1 MATNYSPT
9 IVTDGAVFVGDAL
22 MPSTATSATKLYNRA
37 GSSDGTMYNGACC
50 DFDGTD
56 DDIHTT
62 SDITLSGACTVS
74 VWISSDTSTQH
85 IFSNKSGGPV
95 NLRFGMDSGKMTY
108 QYYSAAWRYLYS
120 TSTIPLTTWTHLTWV
135 RTADNFISFYIN
147 GVLDAGPTQ
156 ALGSDGSAS
165 SSTVNGLVNIVG
177 GYWSSSVFNGRM
189 SDFKVFNTA
198 LSSAQVKQM
207 YDDSKVIIPAGSQIS
222 SLDLWYSMAEGTG
235 AIAYDGSGN
244 KNSGVGQNFN
254 NDEFLSGQTGAPQLI
269 TGYNRPMWFS
279 NAGSD
284 YVQATS
290 TSTGPLANQNYTI
303 AAWVNPAVSPP
314 GADRG
319 IFSYDFTSHAN
330 PYYAIQVRLLSA
342 GKVFFSWNDG
352 MTYRDLQ
359 TTGDITAAN
368 TWVHIACTHT
378 SGSQKIY
385 INGVENNSST
395 RTDTI
400 TFYNQE
406 IWIGRTNYGAYF
418 DGIINEVVVYDSV
431 LTLAQVQA
439 LAATDANG
447 GPLPPDPM
455 SMSNSSNVVG
465 YWRND
470 GNTTWTDRSSNS
482 SNGTVYGSPSALLF
496 KQGINGSKN
505 VHTSRDNQ
513 GFPLLYQNNG
523 AIGFDGVKDYV
534 NITPAL
540 EWSVFPSVTVSL
552 WMQTDFTGAI
562 NYAFFS
568 WANSSNSGGLN
579 MSVNSSGYF
588 YVSYRDDA
596 WSTGSYPTLTSTT
609 SKVNDKKWHQCV
621 FTYGGDPTIYLDGVA
636 NGTASRNSAMTNIS
650 SELTYIGHLANH
662 AVGNYHFDGR
672 VANLQVYN
680 RALSYAEIKQ
690 NYNAQKSRFT

>member
-37 GSSDGTMYNGACC
+37 GSGDGTMYAGSCF

-56 DDIHTT
+56 DVVKT
-62 SDITLSGACTVS
+62 SNPIITGTGDFTFTACINRAT
-74 VWISSDTSTQH
+74 INTYDFICGNYGTGNSTGVEFYG
-85 IFSNKSGGPV
+85 INTGE
-95 NLRFGMDSGKMTY
+95 
-108 QYYSAAWRYLYS
+108 
-120 TSTIPLTTWTHLTWV
+120 V
-135 RTADNFISFYIN
+135 RCFISGSVTSSTALAAGTWYHVGVTRSAGVVQVYIN
-147 GVLDAGPTQ
+147 GVA
-156 ALGSDGSAS
+156 DGAAVTRAS
-165 SSTVNGLVNIVG
+165 SIGGSNNFTIGNGEDYTSENMDGKIANV
-177 GYWSSSVFNGRM
+177 
-189 SDFKVFNTA
+189 KVFDVA
-198 LSSAQVKQM
+198 LSAANMKEL
-207 YDDSKVIIPAGSQIS
+207 YDNSKVIIPSNISQTNLKGWW
-222 SLDLWYSMAEGTG
+222 SLAEGTG
-235 AIAYDGSGN
+235 TICYDGSGN
-244 KNSGVGQNFN
+244 GYHGTATNTDG
-254 NDEFLSGQTGAPQLI
+254 DEWLIGQTGAPQLI
-269 TGYNRPMWFS
+269 EGYNKPMLFS

-330 PYYAIQVRLLSA
+330 PYYAIHVRLLSD

-359 TTGDITAAN
+359 TTGDVTAAN

-482 SNGTVYGSPSALLF
+482 STGTVYGSPSALLL
-496 KQGINGSKN
+496 KQGYNGQDNTKSG
-505 VHTSRDNQ
+505 RDSQ
-513 GFPLLYQNNG
+513 GFPLKHKNVG
-523 AIGFDGVKDYV
+523 AIGFVSDSY
-534 NITPAL
+534 
-540 EWSVFPSVTVSL
+540 VTVPSL
-552 WMQTDFTGAI
+552 GTSGEFSNCTISIWFNKQNQIDTYGNLFDCNFDITDYNKGPRMEIAADNSVIKLYLAADNGNYYAAPAGTFSNDIWTNIAWKITTIGTSKQIVTPYINGVNSYAATEQTDSAYFWDGDIGALNIGRGFSSARTFTGDI
-562 NYAFFS
+562 GNFRIYDR
-568 WANSSNSGGLN
+568 GL
-579 MSVNSSGYF
+579 
-588 YVSYRDDA
+588 
-596 WSTGSYPTLTSTT
+596 
-609 SKVNDKKWHQCV
+609 
-621 FTYGGDPTIYLDGVA
+621 
-636 NGTASRNSAMTNIS
+636 SA
-650 SELTYIGHLANH
+650 
-662 AVGNYHFDGR
+662 
-672 VANLQVYN
+672 
-680 RALSYAEIKQ
+680 AEILQ

>member
-22 MPSTATSATKLYNRA
+22 MPSTATSINGATKLYNRA
-37 GSSDGTMYNGACC
+37 GSSSDGTMFTGGCC

-62 SDITLSGACTVS
+62 NDITISNACAVS

-108 QYYSAAWRYLYS
+108 QYYSGAWRYLYS
-120 TSTIPLTTWTHLTWV
+120 TSTIPLTTWTHLVWV
-135 RTADNFISFYIN
+135 RTSENYVSFYIN

-156 ALGSDGSAS
+156 ALGSGGSAS
-165 SSTVNGLVNIVG
+165 STTVNGPVNIVG

-207 YDDSKVIIPAGSQIS
+207 YNDSKEIIPDGSQIS

-254 NDEFLSGQTGAPQLI
+254 NDEFLSGQNGCPQLI

-284 YVQATS
+284 YVQVES

-303 AAWVNPAVSPP
+303 AAWVNPAVGPP
-314 GADRG
+314 SGDRA

-330 PYYAIQVRLLSA
+330 PYYAIHVRLLSD

-359 TTGDITAAN
+359 TTGDITASN

-385 INGVENNSST
+385 INGVLNNSST

-406 IWIGRTNYGAYF
+406 IWIGRANYGAYF
-418 DGIINEVVVYDSV
+418 DGIINEVVAYDSV

-439 LAATDANG
+439 LAATGPNG
-447 GPLPPDPM
+447 GPLPPNPM
-455 SMSNSSNVVG
+455 SLSNSSNVVG

-470 GNTTWTDRSSNS
+470 GSTTWTDRSSNS
-482 SNGTVYGSPSALLF
+482 NNGTVNGSPSALLF
-496 KQGINGSKN
+496 KEGYNGSKN
-505 VHTSRDNQ
+505 VNTGRDHQ
-513 GFPLLYQNNG
+513 GFPLRCENNG
-523 AIGFDGVKDYV
+523 AIGFKSGGATYLQVPISLDLQVSTLLFWVKFTELNKYFIKSSGGSPGYYQWYVHADGKLQMEFSRTQTGVAA
-534 NITPAL
+534 T
-540 EWSVFPSVTVSL
+540 TVV
-552 WMQTDFTGAI
+552 GAAGDVAVDTWYQLGI
-562 NYAFFS
+562 IL
-568 WANSSNSGGLN
+568 NSSADTGTIYKNGNLLKQS
-579 MSVNSSGYF
+579 
-588 YVSYRDDA
+588 A
-596 WSTGSYPTLTSTT
+596 WSTNGALTPSSLYAGFT
-609 SKVNDKKWHQCV
+609 SSSFGGQMANFQL
-621 FTYGGDPTIYLDGVA
+621 YG
-636 NGTASRNSAMTNIS
+636 
-650 SELTYIGHLANH
+650 
-662 AVGNYHFDGR
+662 
-672 VANLQVYN
+672 
-680 RALSYAEIKQ
+680 RALSRAEILQ
-690 NYNAQKSRFT
+690 NYNAQKSRFI

>member
-9 IVTDGAVFVGDAL
+9 IVTDGAFFVGDAL

-37 GSSDGTMYNGACC
+37 GSGDGTMYAGSCF

-56 DDIHTT
+56 DVVKT
-62 SDITLSGACTVS
+62 SNPIITGTGDFTFTACINRAT
-74 VWISSDTSTQH
+74 INTYDFICGNYGTGNSTGVEFYG
-85 IFSNKSGGPV
+85 INTGE
-95 NLRFGMDSGKMTY
+95 
-108 QYYSAAWRYLYS
+108 
-120 TSTIPLTTWTHLTWV
+120 V
-135 RTADNFISFYIN
+135 RCFISGSVTSSTALAAGTWYHVGVTRSAGVVQVYIN
-147 GVLDAGPTQ
+147 GVA
-156 ALGSDGSAS
+156 DGAAVTRAS
-165 SSTVNGLVNIVG
+165 SIGGSNNFTIGNGEDYTSENMDGKIANV
-177 GYWSSSVFNGRM
+177 
-189 SDFKVFNTA
+189 KVFDVA
-198 LSSAQVKQM
+198 LSAANMKEL
-207 YDDSKVIIPAGSQIS
+207 YDNSKVIIPSNISQTNLKGWW
-222 SLDLWYSMAEGTG
+222 SLAEGTG
-235 AIAYDGSGN
+235 TICYDGSGN
-244 KNSGVGQNFN
+244 GYHGTATNTDG
-254 NDEFLSGQTGAPQLI
+254 DEWLIGQTGAPQLI
-269 TGYNRPMWFS
+269 EGYNKPMLFS

-330 PYYAIQVRLLSA
+330 PYYAIHVRLLSD

-359 TTGDITAAN
+359 TTGDVTAAN

-482 SNGTVYGSPSALLF
+482 STGTVYGSPSALLL
-496 KQGINGSKN
+496 KQGYNGQDNTKSG
-505 VHTSRDNQ
+505 RDSQ
-513 GFPLLYQNNG
+513 GFPLKHKNVG
-523 AIGFDGVKDYV
+523 AIGFVSDSY
-534 NITPAL
+534 
-540 EWSVFPSVTVSL
+540 VTVPSL
-552 WMQTDFTGAI
+552 GTSGEFSNCTISIWFNKQNQIDTYGNLFDCNFDITDYNKGPRMEIAADNSVIKLYLAADNGNYYAAPAGTFSNDIWTNIAWKITTIGTSKQIVTPYINGVNSYAATEQTDSAYFWDGDIGALNIGRGFSSARTFTGDI
-562 NYAFFS
+562 GNFRIYDR
-568 WANSSNSGGLN
+568 GL
-579 MSVNSSGYF
+579 
-588 YVSYRDDA
+588 
-596 WSTGSYPTLTSTT
+596 
-609 SKVNDKKWHQCV
+609 
-621 FTYGGDPTIYLDGVA
+621 
-636 NGTASRNSAMTNIS
+636 SA
-650 SELTYIGHLANH
+650 
-662 AVGNYHFDGR
+662 
-672 VANLQVYN
+672 
-680 RALSYAEIKQ
+680 AEILQ

>member
-37 GSSDGTMYNGACC
+37 GSGDGTMYAGSCF

-56 DDIHTT
+56 DVVKTSNPIITGTGDFTFTACINRATVNTYDFICGNYGSGNTT
-62 SDITLSGACTVS
+62 GVEFYGINTGEVRCHISGS
-74 VWISSDTSTQH
+74 VTSSTALAAGTWYH
-85 IFSNKSGGPV
+85 VGV
-95 NLRFGMDSGKMTY
+95 TR
-108 QYYSAAWRYLYS
+108 SAG
-120 TSTIPLTTWTHLTWV
+120 V
-135 RTADNFISFYIN
+135 VQVYIN
-147 GVLDAGPTQ
+147 GVA
-156 ALGSDGSAS
+156 DGAAVTRAS
-165 SSTVNGLVNIVG
+165 SIGGSNNFTIGNGEDYTSENMDGKIADV
-177 GYWSSSVFNGRM
+177 
-189 SDFKVFNTA
+189 KVFNVA
-198 LSSAQVKQM
+198 LSAANMKEL
-207 YDDSKVIIPAGSQIS
+207 YDNSKVIIPSNISQTNLKGWW
-222 SLDLWYSMAEGTG
+222 SLAEGTG
-235 AIAYDGSGN
+235 NTCYDGSGN
-244 KNSGVGQNFN
+244 GYHGTATNTDG
-254 NDEFLSGQTGAPQLI
+254 DEWLIGQTGAPQLI
-269 TGYNRPMWFS
+269 EGYNKPMLFS

-330 PYYAIQVRLLSA
+330 PYYAIHVRLLSD

-359 TTGDITAAN
+359 TTGDVTAAN

-482 SNGTVYGSPSALLF
+482 SNGTVYGSPSALLL
-496 KQGINGSKN
+496 KQGYNGQDNTKSG
-505 VHTSRDNQ
+505 RDSQ
-513 GFPLLYQNNG
+513 GFPLKHKNVG
-523 AIGFDGVKDYV
+523 AIGFVSDSY
-534 NITPAL
+534 
-540 EWSVFPSVTVSL
+540 VTVPSL
-552 WMQTDFTGAI
+552 GTSGEFSNCTISIWFNKQNQIDTYGNLFDCNFDITDYNKGPRMEIAADNSVIKLYLAADNGNYYAAPAGTFSNDIWTNIAWKITTIGTSKQIVTPYINGVNSYAATEQTDSAYFWDGDIGALNIGRGFSSARTFTGDI
-562 NYAFFS
+562 GNFRIYDR
-568 WANSSNSGGLN
+568 GL
-579 MSVNSSGYF
+579 
-588 YVSYRDDA
+588 
-596 WSTGSYPTLTSTT
+596 
-609 SKVNDKKWHQCV
+609 
-621 FTYGGDPTIYLDGVA
+621 
-636 NGTASRNSAMTNIS
+636 SA
-650 SELTYIGHLANH
+650 
-662 AVGNYHFDGR
+662 
-672 VANLQVYN
+672 
-680 RALSYAEIKQ
+680 AEILQ